1 MSASSRSN
9 VRSPVPVARPVTR
22 NDVAQPPRTIEA
34 AGSERTPSVMAKGK
48 LVELQNLITQ
58 YVERD
63 QVIARLLVQIK
74 VDPGLSPRDRAL
86 LLDRVIDL
94 VEKPLAS

>member
-1 MSASSRSN
+1 MSASRRSN
-9 VRSPVPVARPVTR
+9 VRSPVPVARSVTR

-34 AGSERTPSVMAKGK
+34 ASSERTPSVMAKGK
-48 LVELQNLITQ
+48 LVELQNLIKK

-74 VDPGLSPRDRAL
+74 VDPGLSPRDRTL
-86 LLDRVIDL
+86 LLDRVIGM
-94 VEKPLAS
+94 VEEPMVS